1 MMLYKQMNNQQRIE
15 KFIFAKNLATP
26 IALRQ
31 MAENRTHSE
40 YIDILIK
47 LSGYD
52 EPLDCEL
59 DEPDTTIM
67 GSYDTHTT
75 MDEQIKYLQDE
86 IIRRGHETQQSLN
99 RFKSEQKNKRM
110 YRNLMEELAR
120 YFDKQVALGLP
131 IEKLEMK
138 RSTYMG
144 SQLLY

>member
-1 MMLYKQMNNQQRIE
+1 MNNRQRIE
-15 KFIFAKNLATP
+15 KFIFDKNLATP
-26 IALRQ
+26 LVLRQ
-31 MAENRTHSE
+31 MAENRTHDE

-52 EPLDCEL
+52 EPLDCESC
-59 DEPDTTIM
+59 EPDTTIM

-86 IIRRGHETQQSLN
+86 IIRRGHETQQTLS
-99 RFKSEQKNKRM
+99 RFKSEQKNKRV

-138 RSTYMG
+138 QSAYIG
-144 SQLLY
+144 HVILL